1 MTWALDYFSVVTQL
15 FKMAEVKDKADEVCK
30 KTEEDYVREYLEPK
44 FSLKSEIFWALIW
57 ILAFSLVI
65 SGIVI
70 GFIGYEELFGV
81 GIARKISI
89 TTEASNATAYSTS
102 EDSTAY

>member
-1 MTWALDYFSVVTQL
+1 MIWSLDYFSVVKQL
-15 FKMAEVKDKADEVCK
+15 FKMTEVKADEVCK
-30 KTEEDYVREYLEPK
+30 KTEEDYIREYLEPK

-57 ILAFSLVI
+57 ISAFCLVI

-81 GIARKISI
+81 GIRNQISI
-89 TTEASNATAYSTS
+89 TTETSNATAYSTS
-102 EDSTAY
+102 ESSTAY